1 MLTSQIYK
9 VCELTSTHRN
19 VYNICCVPSTADT
32 GCSVIGS
39 TGSTT
44 VKYRTGSRLL
54 HTFIGLN
61 HVIRLGDLL
70 QHLRWR
76 LKGMHDLSKLR
87 KRAKVQIWRQKTQLV
102 IMTYVWSWLRG
113 WTPSCKKKLWKTP
126 ASYKTPLYVRDNS
139 LKLKCSRKGLIY
151 FYDVKETKL
160 K

>member
-19 VYNICCVPSTADT
+19 VYNIWHVPSTADM

-39 TGSTT
+39 TRSTT
-44 VKYRTGSRLL
+44 VKYRTDSRLL

-70 QHLRWR
+70 QHLRWK

-126 ASYKTPLYVRDNS
+126 ASYKTPLYFRDNS
-139 LKLKCSRKGLIY
+139 LKLKCSREKRPNILLWCKGN
-151 FYDVKETKL
+151 
-160 K
+160 

>member
-19 VYNICCVPSTADT
+19 VYNICCVPSMADT

-44 VKYRTGSRLL
+44 VKYRTDSRLL

-61 HVIRLGDLL
+61 HVIRLADLL
-70 QHLRWR
+70 QHLQWK

-87 KRAKVQIWRQKTQLV
+87 KRAKLQIWRQKTQLTIV
-102 IMTYVWSWLRG
+102 TYVWSWLRE
-113 WTPSCKKKLWKTP
+113 WTPSCKKTLKD
-126 ASYKTPLYVRDNS
+126 SYKTPLCSRDNS
-139 LKLKCSRKGLIY
+139 LKLKCLHEKRPNILLWCKGN
-151 FYDVKETKL
+151 
-160 K
+160 

>member
-32 GCSVIGS
+32 GCSIIGS

-44 VKYRTGSRLL
+44 VKYRTDSRLL

-113 WTPSCKKKLWKTP
+113 WTPSCKKKLWKTLIKLLFAP
-126 ASYKTPLYVRDNS
+126 GTSRDNS
-139 LKLKCSRKGLIY
+139 LKLKCSREKRPNILLWCKGN
-151 FYDVKETKL
+151 
-160 K
+160 